1 MTRKLVITDIN
12 SGMAYAT
19 AMFGRIKS
27 HFSEIHCQDSII
39 SKGDLPSCHHLEVV
53 FRPGSP
59 HHVIMREVS
68 NAYVDDVPAEFLSY
82 SKDVANKL
90 KSTVFYIEAWIQEQ
104 INKQLT
110 EQKEELSDTYQ
121 VF

>member
-27 HFSEIHCQDSII
+27 HFSALNCEESII
-39 SKGDLPSCHHLEVV
+39 SKGDLPSCPHLEVV

-82 SKDVANKL
+82 SKDVAGNM
-90 KSTVFYIEAWIQEQ
+90 KSTVFYIEEWIH
-104 INKQLT
+104 KQLT